1 MIDKLLLLACNL
13 LFLANI
19 LPNDIIIK
27 KYTIL
32 MFHRGYKESICYSCE
47 GLEAIKSISEDNVYK
62 FPFPLSTLAICSDL
76 CTSKQ
81 LMFLNLSP

>member
-13 LFLANI
+13 LVLANI

-47 GLEAIKSISEDNVYK
+47 GLEAIKSISEDSVYK
-62 FPFPLSTLAICSDL
+62 FLLSTLAICFDL
-76 CTSKQ
+76 RTSKQ
-81 LMFLNLSP
+81 LMFLN

>member
-13 LFLANI
+13 LVLANI

-32 MFHRGYKESICYSCE
+32 TFHRGYKGSICYSCK

-62 FPFPLSTLAICSDL
+62 FPLSTLAICFDL
-76 CTSKQ
+76 RTSKQ